1 MKNVCWQL
9 PNVHIIVF
17 KKKSKLESSSR
28 VDIIKHQRLPKELDR
43 KGKFTDFAVIS
54 VLIPYKLG
62 VVPSYFGCWLF
73 RSLCR
78 AYNKIS

>member
-17 KKKSKLESSSR
+17 KKRKSKLESSSR

-43 KGKFTDFAVIS
+43 KGEVH
-54 VLIPYKLG
+54 
-62 VVPSYFGCWLF
+62 
-73 RSLCR
+73 RLCNYLR
-78 AYNKIS
+78 LDTL

>member
-1 MKNVCWQL
+1 MYTLLYLKR
-9 PNVHIIVF
+9 
-17 KKKSKLESSSR
+17 KSKLESSSR

-62 VVPSYFGCWLF
+62 VVPFLFWL
-73 RSLCR
+73 LVV
-78 AYNKIS
+78 